1 MIIDICFACREIRT
15 SLMYNYMISVVC
27 VCVCVC
33 VLEGRRRSQ
42 VVSEPTTPTGSS
54 NSKKE
59 NYIIIVDERKIKVSI
74 YCIEFINVIRVY
86 TCTLLYVMRE
96 FTCKVSTNYP

>member
-1 MIIDICFACREIRT
+1 M
-15 SLMYNYMISVVC
+15 C

-74 YCIEFINVIRVY
+74 YCIEFINVICVY
-86 TCTLLYVMRE
+86 NTCVKLVQITHKYRHPMII
-96 FTCKVSTNYP
+96 STHLGC

>member
-1 MIIDICFACREIRT
+1 M
-15 SLMYNYMISVVC
+15 
-27 VCVCVC
+27 C

-59 NYIIIVDERKIKVSI
+59 NYIMIVDERKIKVRKYI
-74 YCIEFINVIRVY
+74 LYRVHQCHSCVY
-86 TCTLLYVMRE
+86 NTCTLLYVMRE
-96 FTCKVSTNYP
+96 LHVKLVQITHKYRHPMIISTHLGC

>member
-1 MIIDICFACREIRT
+1 MIYALHVERYLFDVQLHDFF
-15 SLMYNYMISVVC
+15 VC

-74 YCIEFINVIRVY
+74 IILYRVHQCHSCVY
-86 TCTLLYVMRE
+86 NTCTLLYVMRE

>member
-1 MIIDICFACREIRT
+1 
-15 SLMYNYMISVVC
+15 MYSYMISLCVC
-27 VCVCVC
+27 VCVCVYVCVC

-59 NYIIIVDERKIKVSI
+59 NYIIIVDERKIKVCI
-74 YCIEFINVIRVY
+74 YCIEFINVICVY
-86 TCTLLYVMRE
+86 NTRTCTLLYVMRE